1 MMERVPQQLRP
12 FVLLAPGAVLLVTL
26 YWFDYPNPDA
36 GAAYPAHAWSTAG
49 AVAGWW
55 LELAALALIGR
66 TQMIG
71 WLALFSALA
80 IGSVNG
86 DNATL
91 LTSAALP
98 YAGLFGASLVLLFA
112 SSGAVLSAYGRRGRI
127 AWSIAFASIG
137 IAIIVFNSIFPSN
150 PIWGGPVG
158 VWAAS
163 LVAAPVFIWV
173 RSLKVN
179 YVDAPTESKGAPGPT
194 VGETQIPPSSSVAP
208 QGEAVQWPE
217 SSGSL
222 FKGGVF
228 GEEASSRG
236 SVETM
241 ANTAGELTSS
251 DRFRFGPPKQR
262 WLAGCPFWGWFW
274 LITVLWA
281 ITIAAQ
287 PFRHFGASDNLANGG
302 AILVV
307 ILLGAGTAVLGPR
320 VQLWSQLWLDSL
332 SREWEQLDSR
342 ALALQ
347 RCATHHSSTDE
358 NPSQAETLY
367 RRALEMAESSKRPL
381 LIATSCNN
389 LAGVYADEN
398 RMQDA
403 IPLFERALQLR
414 KAYAGANNVATIY
427 STQRLSAAY
436 SVGGRKTDAAMLN
449 TVE

>member
-1 MMERVPQQLRP
+1 MERVPQQLRP
-12 FVLLAPGAVLLVTL
+12 FVLLAPGAVLLITL

-98 YAGLFGASLVLLFA
+98 YVGLFGASLVLLFA

-150 PIWGGPVG
+150 PIWDGPVG

-287 PFRHFGASDNLANGG
+287 PFSAPAQRSSARGSSCGLNCGWTALVANGSKLTPERSPCKS
-302 AILVV
+302 A
-307 ILLGAGTAVLGPR
+307 PR
-320 VQLWSQLWLDSL
+320 ITP
-332 SREWEQLDSR
+332 RPTR
-342 ALALQ
+342 IYPKPKPF
-347 RCATHHSSTDE
+347 TDE
-358 NPSQAETLY
+358 RLKWRSPASAPS
-367 RRALEMAESSKRPL
+367 
-381 LIATSCNN
+381 
-389 LAGVYADEN
+389 
-398 RMQDA
+398 
-403 IPLFERALQLR
+403 
-414 KAYAGANNVATIY
+414 
-427 STQRLSAAY
+427 
-436 SVGGRKTDAAMLN
+436 
-449 TVE
+449 